1 MHTRNV
7 SICVFYDKETK
18 NIIIQERDKH
28 SKMGEKYGF
37 WGGRIEEG
45 ESKEQALNRELKEE
59 LNYTPKNIQ
68 YIYKHTVKITKE
80 GKYKYWTINIH
91 VFVSPITKELREC
104 KVNEGRDMIEINI
117 DKAIKQKEDFV
128 EHDISIFKRIKEEV
142 LSS

>member
-59 LNYTPKNIQ
+59 LNYTPKDIQ

-80 GKYKYWTINIH
+80 GKYKNWTINIH